1 VSRPTPEELRRRLT
15 ERLASE
21 PQRGQTMTQVTQ
33 QAPPA
38 PAPAAPAEPVADATS
53 PPAVEPVTVPAAPV
67 VEPVVA
73 PVVVEQAVARAADPD
88 PVVETVAETVV
99 ETVAEQPAEPFL
111 PRVEAKPKPAP
122 KPRPVVDTADSDAPA
137 LRAQKPVIR
146 RNDESGRLRSHP
158 VAEALYL
165 DIARTK
171 LRAKRGQKLTWDSIL
186 QQGLDLVLARPSQ
199 LESLLNEV
207 DMLTSKAR
215 RTIAA
220 TISIDHDIGMQEL
233 LLDRPSIGSTRP
245 RLKLED
251 IWCAALIAWKRS
263 IL

>member
-1 VSRPTPEELRRRLT
+1 VSRPTPEELRRRLI

-21 PQRGQTMTQVTQ
+21 PQRGQTMTQAGT
-33 QAPPA
+33 PA
-38 PAPAAPAEPVADATS
+38 PVETVAD
-53 PPAVEPVTVPAAPV
+53 
-67 VEPVVA
+67 VVA
-73 PVVVEQAVARAADPD
+73 PVLSEL
-88 PVVETVAETVV
+88 PVVASTVAETPVVV
-99 ETVAEQPAEPFL
+99 EPASVEIPTAAEAVLTPVAPVPVAEVRAETPVVAASV
-111 PRVEAKPKPAP
+111 PTPPNEPKPKPASR
-122 KPRPVVDTADSDAPA
+122 PRAILDTADADAPS
-137 LRAQKPVIR
+137 LRAQKPIIR
-146 RNDESGRLRSHP
+146 RNDEGGRLRSHP

-199 LESLLNEV
+199 MESLLNEV

-233 LLDRPSIGSTRP
+233 LFDRPSIGSTRP

>member
-21 PQRGQTMTQVTQ
+21 PQRGQTMTQPG
-33 QAPPA
+33 APVPA
-38 PAPAAPAEPVADATS
+38 PAPVEPVAA
-53 PPAVEPVTVPAAPV
+53 AVVAPV
-67 VEPVVA
+67 VEPEPSPVRPTPVPAAESAAVEA
-73 PVVVEQAVARAADPD
+73 PVRTTAA
-88 PVVETVAETVV
+88 
-99 ETVAEQPAEPFL
+99 PAPI
-111 PRVEAKPKPAP
+111 EAKPKPAS
-122 KPRPVVDTADSDAPA
+122 KPRAVVDTADADAPA

>member
-21 PQRGQTMTQVTQ
+21 PQRGQTMTQT
-33 QAPPA
+33 AAPA
-38 PAPAAPAEPVADATS
+38 PAPVDPEVAEVTDVPEEVEVVVPV
-53 PPAVEPVTVPAAPV
+53 PAVETPVTETPAVETPADVPAIV
-67 VEPVVA
+67 DVEPAYV
-73 PVVVEQAVARAADPD
+73 PRP
-88 PVVETVAETVV
+88 
-99 ETVAEQPAEPFL
+99 EPK
-111 PRVEAKPKPAP
+111 PRPAP
-122 KPRPVVDTADSDAPA
+122 KPRAIVDTADPDAPS
-137 LRAQKPVIR
+137 LRAPKPVIR

-233 LLDRPSIGSTRP
+233 LLDRPSIGSTRS
-245 RLKLED
+245 RLRLED

>member
-21 PQRGQTMTQVTQ
+21 PQRGQTMTQT
-33 QAPPA
+33 AAPA
-38 PAPAAPAEPVADATS
+38 PAPVDPEVAEVTDVPEVPEVPEVTDVPEEVEVVVPV
-53 PPAVEPVTVPAAPV
+53 PAVETPVTETPAVETPADVPAIV
-67 VEPVVA
+67 DVEPAYV
-73 PVVVEQAVARAADPD
+73 PRP
-88 PVVETVAETVV
+88 
-99 ETVAEQPAEPFL
+99 EPK
-111 PRVEAKPKPAP
+111 PRPAP
-122 KPRPVVDTADSDAPA
+122 KPRAIVDTADPDAPS
-137 LRAQKPVIR
+137 LRAPKPVIR

-233 LLDRPSIGSTRP
+233 LLDRPSIGSTRS
-245 RLKLED
+245 RLRLED

>member
-21 PQRGQTMTQVTQ
+21 PQRGQTMTQPLSQ
-33 QAPPA
+33 
-38 PAPAAPAEPVADATS
+38 PAAPSPAPPLVEPVATSAEVVEAPVEPVAAEPVIEVRAGAPV
-53 PPAVEPVTVPAAPV
+53 PPPETPVALAQSETPIVAAPLDN
-67 VEPVVA
+67 
-73 PVVVEQAVARAADPD
+73 AA
-88 PVVETVAETVV
+88 AET
-99 ETVAEQPAEPFL
+99 
-111 PRVEAKPKPAP
+111 KPKPAP
-122 KPRPVVDTADSDAPA
+122 KPRVVVDSADSDAPS
-137 LRAQKPVIR
+137 LRTQKPIIR

-165 DIARTK
+165 DIARAK

-207 DMLTSKAR
+207 DMLASKAR

>member
-73 PVVVEQAVARAADPD
+73 PVVAEQAVARAADPD
-88 PVVETVAETVV
+88 TVAQSVV
-99 ETVAEQPAEPFL
+99 ETVAEQLAEPFL

>member
-21 PQRGQTMTQVTQ
+21 PQRGQTMTQ
-33 QAPPA
+33 PGA
-38 PAPAAPAEPVADATS
+38 PAPAVVEPTADVVV
-53 PPAVEPVTVPAAPV
+53 PAVVEPAV
-67 VEPVVA
+67 VEPVGVPVASPVVEVVAEVA
-73 PVVVEQAVARAADPD
+73 PVAIVAAAVDTTTPATVREAPIEALIEAPEQVAPVEP
-88 PVVETVAETVV
+88 
-99 ETVAEQPAEPFL
+99 
-111 PRVEAKPKPAP
+111 KPKPTP
-122 KPRPVVDTADSDAPA
+122 KPRVAVDSADQDAPS
-137 LRAQKPVIR
+137 LRAQKPIIR

-199 LESLLNEV
+199 MESLLNEV
-207 DMLTSKAR
+207 DMLASKAR

-233 LLDRPSIGSTRP
+233 LLDRPSIGLTRP

-251 IWCAALIAWKRS
+251 VWCAALIAWKRS

>member
-21 PQRGQTMTQVTQ
+21 PQRGQTMTQTG
-33 QAPPA
+33 A
-38 PAPAAPAEPVADATS
+38 PASGESPVEPVAD
-53 PPAVEPVTVPAAPV
+53 
-67 VEPVVA
+67 VVA
-73 PVVVEQAVARAADPD
+73 PVVEVVAQATPVDIPAAEKVAPAPAR
-88 PVVETVAETVV
+88 VAEASTAGPEYTAPV
-99 ETVAEQPAEPFL
+99 EP
-111 PRVEAKPKPAP
+111 KPKPAP
-122 KPRPVVDTADSDAPA
+122 RPRAIVDSADSDAPS
-137 LRAQKPVIR
+137 LRTQKPIIR
-146 RNDESGRLRSHP
+146 RNDEGGRLRSHP

-199 LESLLNEV
+199 MESLLNEV

-233 LLDRPSIGSTRP
+233 LFDRPSIGSTRP
-245 RLKLED
+245 RLRLED